1 MAALEPGTNVTSLL
15 NTGQNLPN
23 KVLANR
29 DYFFKLQVSCRVTNL
44 NNTTTYLNSA
54 IAKADIGSSNVLSTV
69 AVSDSSNNGDTT
81 VVDPNKNGNAAD
93 AGENVPTPFN
103 FSVLPVK
110 FINASATLLNQHT
123 ALIKWQVATPMENAQ
138 KFEVEFS
145 TDGRTWKELGT
156 LPITDLNKANWQ
168 FTHNNIPTGYLYYRI
183 KQTDKDG
190 RLSYSRIV
198 LLDNKNGNTGYTIYP
213 NPANGFIAISA
224 GYGGNKKAV
233 IQLYDA
239 AGRLLQSHSMLSSS
253 EEINTAQYP
262 DGTYLVRIA
271 DENKIEVHKIIIKH

>member
-1 MAALEPGTNVTSLL
+1 MHASFVTGSNAANLVLNPAYNGTNVTSLL

-123 ALIKWQVATPMENAQ
+123 ALIKWQVATPMVNAAT
-138 KFEVEFS
+138 FEIEFS
-145 TDGRTWKELGT
+145 TNGRNWNKAGELN
-156 LPITDLNKANWQ
+156 IDNAIKANWQ
-168 FTHNNIPTGYLYYRI
+168 FTHTNIPTGNLYYRI
-183 KQTDKDG
+183 
-190 RLSYSRIV
+190 RR
-198 LLDNKNGNTGYTIYP
+198 
-213 NPANGFIAISA
+213 
-224 GYGGNKKAV
+224 
-233 IQLYDA
+233 
-239 AGRLLQSHSMLSSS
+239 S
-253 EEINTAQYP
+253 EERRV
-262 DGTYLVRIA
+262 GK
-271 DENKIEVHKIIIKH
+271 EC